1 MIGFL
6 SGEIIE
12 VGADHVILNVNGVGY
27 EVLCTLDTLS
37 KMFLGEKISFYTYT
51 HVREEALQLFGF
63 LQAEEKQF
71 FLSLLKVNG
80 VGPKMAIA
88 VMSGAP
94 ALRIMEFIESED
106 VKALSK
112 LPKVGKKKAEQM
124 VLTLKGKLVM
134 SKDTEAQ
141 IVAGSSKEVSSALIN
156 LGFKPPQVDE
166 VVKKLDPKLD
176 VQEGVRWAL
185 SQLSSPLS

>member
-1 MIGFL
+1 MIGYL
-6 SGEIIE
+6 HGEVME
-12 VGADHVILNVNGVGY
+12 VNTDHVILNVNGVGY

-37 KMFLGEKISFYTYT
+37 RMMLGEMISFYTYT
-51 HVREEALQLFGF
+51 HVREDVLQLFGF
-63 LQAEEKQF
+63 LQTEEKQF

-88 VMSGAP
+88 MMSGAP
-94 ALRIMEFIESED
+94 ALTIMEFIENED

-134 SKDTEAQ
+134 GKDPKTGA
-141 IVAGSSKEVSSALIN
+141 VTGSSKEVTSALIN

-166 VVKKLDPKLD
+166 VVKKLDPKMD

-185 SQLSSPLS
+185 SQLSSPL

>member
-6 SGEIIE
+6 NGEIME
-12 VGADHVILNVNGVGY
+12 VEADHVILNVNGVGY

-37 KMFLGEKISFYTYT
+37 KLALGENAAFYTYT

-63 LQAEEKQF
+63 LQPDEKRF

-88 VMSGAP
+88 MMSGAP
-94 ALRIMEFIESED
+94 ALRIMEFIENED
-106 VKALSK
+106 IKALSK

-134 SKDTEAQ
+134 GAEAEAV
-141 IVAGSSKEVSSALIN
+141 VASGPSKEVTSALIN
-156 LGFKPPQVDE
+156 LGFKGPQVDE
-166 VVKKLDPKLD
+166 VVKKLDPKMD

-185 SQLSSPLS
+185 SQLSSPL